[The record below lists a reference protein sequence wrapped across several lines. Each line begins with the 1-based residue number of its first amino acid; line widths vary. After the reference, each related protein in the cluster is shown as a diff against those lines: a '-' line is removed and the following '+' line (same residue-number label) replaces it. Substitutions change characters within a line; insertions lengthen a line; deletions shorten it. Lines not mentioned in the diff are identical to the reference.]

1 MRTLIVGD
9 GNIFRGNGFTVTKK
23 PFQVIYEESGRKMT
37 FEVELRVDV
46 PGKLYHEAIYA
57 RDFRW
62 DYPNS
67 PLSVSYHDRAEILSR
82 LKTALD
88 RLLPGY
94 ELIE

>member
-9 GNIFRGNGFTVTKK
+9 GNIFRGNGFTVTKE

-46 PGKLYHEAIYA
+46 PGKLSHEAVYA
-57 RDFRW
+57 KDFLW

-67 PLSVSYHDRAEILSR
+67 PVLVSYQERLEILSR

-94 ELIE
+94 ELID